1 MLNKHCLS
9 KYLGF
14 LNDTAYPISSDSGE
28 RVISDVISA
37 HCVHWTN
44 GRPMDMSENIK
55 DDHPCLSGSVDTLCP
70 FVFSIGHFNW
80 AQWTSI

>member
-1 MLNKHCLS
+1 MNFIPIIVSDSLNSLDDAKLLINSIHRCLS

-44 GRPMDMSENIK
+44 GRPMQMD
-55 DDHPCLSGSVDTLCP
+55 CP
-70 FVFSIGHFNW
+70 WNV
-80 AQWTSI
+80 Q